1 MIPPT
6 FYVLDIPIYGNT
18 ILSPMEGYSDQ
29 PYRRLCRQM
38 GSAMSYTEFINAR
51 DILEGNPHVSR
62 KFIYNQEERPVVF
75 QIYGDNA
82 IALLEVALRLQEYG
96 PDIIDVNIGCPSR
109 AVSGHGAGAG
119 LLRTPVKIARIIRK
133 LSCALSVPLT
143 AKMRLGWG
151 DPLPF
156 REGSGVGRNYLLVAR
171 IIEEN
176 GGAMIAVH
184 GRTKRQGYTGAVD
197 LDAIAEIRQAL
208 SIPVVAN
215 GDIQNIAD
223 IDHMLAYTGCPAVMI
238 GRGAIGNPWIF
249 AHQDREQVS
258 PQQVQETMLRH
269 LKAMLDFYGPDGL
282 IFFRKHASHYLAPY
296 ELPTELRVRLLTR
309 ENVGE
314 FMALLDEVLAN

>member
-1 MIPPT
+1 MITPT
-6 FYVLDIPIYGNT
+6 FYVLGIPIYGDT

-29 PYRRLCRQM
+29 PYRRLCCQM

-133 LSCALSVPLT
+133 LSRLLSVPLT
-143 AKMRLGWG
+143 AKMRLGW
-151 DPLPF
+151 DDA
-156 REGSGVGRNYLLVAR
+156 SRNYLLVAR

-184 GRTKRQGYTGAVD
+184 GRTKRQGYAGPVD

-215 GDIQNIAD
+215 GDIQNVAD

-238 GRGAIGNPWIF
+238 G
-249 AHQDREQVS
+249 
-258 PQQVQETMLRH
+258 
-269 LKAMLDFYGPDGL
+269 
-282 IFFRKHASHYLAPY
+282 
-296 ELPTELRVRLLTR
+296 
-309 ENVGE
+309 
-314 FMALLDEVLAN
+314 

>member
-1 MIPPT
+1 MNSDFMISPT
-6 FYVLDIPIYGNT
+6 FYIHNIPIYGDT

-38 GSAMSYTEFINAR
+38 GSAMSYSEFINAR
-51 DILEGNPHVSR
+51 DILEGCPYISR
-62 KFIYNQEERPVVF
+62 KFTYNLDERPVVF

-96 PDIIDVNIGCPSR
+96 PDIIDINIGCPSR

-119 LLRTPVKIARIIRK
+119 LLRTPVKIARIVRK
-133 LSCALSVPLT
+133 LSRALSVPLT
-143 AKMRLGWG
+143 AKMRLGW
-151 DPLPF
+151 DDAS
-156 REGSGVGRNYLLVAR
+156 RDYLLLAR

-215 GDIQNIAD
+215 GDIQTVAD
-223 IDHMLAYTGCPAVMI
+223 IDHMLTHTGCPAVMI

-249 AHQDREQVS
+249 AHQDREQIS
-258 PQQVQETMLRH
+258 PQQVQEIMLHH
-269 LKAMLDFYGPDGL
+269 LSAMLDFYGPEGL
-282 IFFRKHASHYLAPY
+282 IYFRKHTSRYLAPY
-296 ELPTELRVRLLTR
+296 ELPAELRLRLLTR

-314 FMALLDEVLAN
+314 FVALLEETLKA

>member
-1 MIPPT
+1 MITPT
-6 FYVLDIPIYGNT
+6 FYVLGIPIYGDT

-96 PDIIDVNIGCPSR
+96 PDIIDINIGCPSR

-119 LLRTPVKIARIIRK
+119 LLRTPIKIARIVRK
-133 LSCALSVPLT
+133 LSRLLNVPLT
-143 AKMRLGWG
+143 AKMRLGW
-151 DPLPF
+151 DDA
-156 REGSGVGRNYLLVAR
+156 SRNYLLVAR

-184 GRTKRQGYTGAVD
+184 GRSRRQGYTDPVD

-215 GDIQNIAD
+215 GDIQNVAD

-282 IFFRKHASHYLAPY
+282 IFFRKHASHYLVPY

-314 FMALLDEVLAN
+314 FMALLEETLKA